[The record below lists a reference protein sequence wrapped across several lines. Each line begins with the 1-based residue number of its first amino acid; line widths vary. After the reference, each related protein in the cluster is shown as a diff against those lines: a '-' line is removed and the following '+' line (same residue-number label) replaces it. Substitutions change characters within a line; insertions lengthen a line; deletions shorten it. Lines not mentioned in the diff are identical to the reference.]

1 MSFGP
6 FFLRKT
12 TKESFMA
19 ESFGIPQLKEYLVR
33 MGIKIAQT
41 KVEQQ
46 VIELAFH
53 GNYGQWR
60 MILGIQQGG
69 EVKKLMLIAPHIG
82 SVTTKKRLECLEAL
96 MAVNYRIAIGKFGL
110 DLEDGEVRLEE
121 TIPLANNNLTFEQ
134 FQLTLGAIMQ
144 TVVIYQNLLPRIV
157 QQNFTVQEA
166 LKTCEQEFFQ
176 SARQNEPAEVETG
189 PLTNEEE
196 TFTTFSVDDVL
207 AEVERLL
214 ERGQE

>member
-1 MSFGP
+1 
-6 FFLRKT
+6 
-12 TKESFMA
+12 MA
-19 ESFGIPQLKEYLVR
+19 ESFGIPQLKEYLMR
-33 MGIKIAQT
+33 MGLKIAQT
-41 KVEQQ
+41 KKEQQ

-53 GNYGQWR
+53 GDYGQWR

-82 SVTTKKRLECLEAL
+82 SITTKKRLECLEAL

-134 FQLTLGAIMQ
+134 FQLALGAIMQ
-144 TVVIYQNLLPRIV
+144 TVVIYQSLLPRIV
-157 QQNFTVQEA
+157 QRNFTVQEA
-166 LKTCEQEFFQ
+166 LKACEEEFFQ
-176 SARQNEPAEVETG
+176 NAQQKEMGEVETG
-189 PLTNEEE
+189 PLIERATSDEE
-196 TFTTFSVDDVL
+196 TLSDLSVDDVL

-214 ERGQE
+214 EKRRE

>member
-1 MSFGP
+1 
-6 FFLRKT
+6 
-12 TKESFMA
+12 MA

-33 MGIKIAQT
+33 MGLKIAQT
-41 KVEQQ
+41 KAEQQ
-46 VIELAFH
+46 VIELTFH

-82 SVTTKKRLECLEAL
+82 SVTTTKRLECLEAL

-121 TIPLANNNLTFEQ
+121 TIPLADNVLTFEQ
-134 FQLTLGAIMQ
+134 FQLALGAILQ

-157 QQNFTVQEA
+157 QQDLTVQEA
-166 LKTCEQEFFQ
+166 LKSCEQEFFQ
-176 SARQNEPAEVETG
+176 SARQDEPGALEAEPLSGAEAHEDET
-189 PLTNEEE
+189 LSDLN
-196 TFTTFSVDDVL
+196 VDDAL
-207 AEVERLL
+207 EEVTRLL
-214 ERGQE
+214 GKRYE

>member
-1 MSFGP
+1 
-6 FFLRKT
+6 
-12 TKESFMA
+12 MA
-19 ESFGIPQLKEYLVR
+19 ESFGIPQMKEYLMR
-33 MGIKIAQT
+33 MGLKIAKT
-41 KVEQQ
+41 KKEKQ

-82 SVTTKKRLECLEAL
+82 SVTTTKRLECLEAL

-134 FQLTLGAIMQ
+134 FQLALGAIMQ

-157 QQNFTVQEA
+157 QQDFTVQEA
-166 LKTCEQEFFQ
+166 LKACEQEFFQ
-176 SARQNEPAEVETG
+176 STQQDETGEIETG
-189 PLTNEEE
+189 PLLERATNEEE
-196 TFTTFSVDDVL
+196 TLSDLSVDDVL
-207 AEVERLL
+207 AEVARLL
-214 ERGQE
+214 EKRSE